1 MAQAAVPQLS
11 NFCRKCGGKITMR
24 QPPNENEVRH
34 VCDACGFIDYYN
46 PKLVRSVSECFPRSP
61 AGANHQYCIACLP
74 VFTWEKP
81 HPLLDAHMQCPAE
94 YAVYAQQ
101 WLQ

>member
-11 NFCRKCGGKITMR
+11 NFCRMCGGKITMR

-34 VCDACGFIDYYN
+34 VCVACGFIDYHN

-61 AGANHQYCIACLP
+61 RIKASRTALHTSLS
-74 VFTWEKP
+74 
-81 HPLLDAHMQCPAE
+81 
-94 YAVYAQQ
+94 QQ
-101 WLQ
+101 G